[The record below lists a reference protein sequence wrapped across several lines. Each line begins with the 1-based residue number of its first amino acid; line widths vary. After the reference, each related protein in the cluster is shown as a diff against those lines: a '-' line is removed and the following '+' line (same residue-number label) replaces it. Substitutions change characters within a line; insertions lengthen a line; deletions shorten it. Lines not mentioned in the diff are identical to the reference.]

1 MPRWTH
7 SARCNANHGPKRPSC
22 ACAWHCTRVRRV
34 DKAFEWLE
42 TAYSQRDPGIVYT
55 AQDRILDPLHSDPRW
70 RPTVA
75 RLGLSGTNTS

>member
-1 MPRWTH
+1 MQTLIDDFAWT
-7 SARCNANHGPKRPSC
+7 C
-22 ACAWHCTRVRRV
+22 AFQIAEVYAYRGNV